1 MNTIETLQQAIKKE
15 LGRDLGTLTKDT
27 SFEELALDSLD
38 VVQMV
43 MAIVEAFDI
52 DIDDDDVEN
61 LNTFGQLLD
70 YIEARKYIAGKR
82 EILFKS

>member
-43 MAIVEAFDI
+43 IAIEEAFDI
-52 DIDDDDVEN
+52 EIDDDDVEN
-61 LNTFGQLLD
+61 LKTVGQLLD
-70 YIEARKYIAGKR
+70 YIEARK
-82 EILFKS
+82 

>member
-15 LGRDLGTLTKDT
+15 VGRDLGTLTKDT

-43 MAIVEAFDI
+43 MAIEEAFDI
-52 DIDDDDVEN
+52 EIDDDDVEN
-61 LNTFGQLLD
+61 LKTVGQLLD
-70 YIEARKYIAGKR
+70 YIEARK
-82 EILFKS
+82 

>member
-1 MNTIETLQQAIKKE
+1 MNTIETLQQAFKKE

-43 MAIVEAFDI
+43 MAIEEAFDI
-52 DIDDDDVEN
+52 EIDDDDVEN
-61 LNTFGQLLD
+61 LKTVGQLLD
-70 YIEARKYIAGKR
+70 YIEARK
-82 EILFKS
+82 

>member
-1 MNTIETLQQAIKKE
+1 MNTIETLQQALKKE

-43 MAIVEAFDI
+43 MAIEEAFDI
-52 DIDDDDVEN
+52 EIDDDDVEN
-61 LNTFGQLLD
+61 LKTVGQLLD
-70 YIEARKYIAGKR
+70 YIEARK
-82 EILFKS
+82 

>member
-43 MAIVEAFDI
+43 MAIDEAFDI
-52 DIDDDDVEN
+52 EIDDDDVEN
-61 LNTFGQLLD
+61 LKTVGQLLD
-70 YIEARKYIAGKR
+70 YIEARK
-82 EILFKS
+82 

>member
-27 SFEELALDSLD
+27 SFEELALASLD

-43 MAIVEAFDI
+43 MAIEEAFDI
-52 DIDDDDVEN
+52 EIDDADVEN
-61 LNTFGQLLD
+61 LKTVGQLLD
-70 YIEARKYIAGKR
+70 YIEARK
-82 EILFKS
+82 

>member
-15 LGRDLGTLTKDT
+15 LDRDLGTLTKDT

-43 MAIVEAFDI
+43 MAIEEAFDI
-52 DIDDDDVEN
+52 EIDDDDVEN
-61 LNTFGQLLD
+61 LKTVGQLLD
-70 YIEARKYIAGKR
+70 YIEARK
-82 EILFKS
+82 

>member
-43 MAIVEAFDI
+43 MAIEEAFDI
-52 DIDDDDVEN
+52 EIDDDDVEN
-61 LNTFGQLLD
+61 LKTVGELLD
-70 YIEARKYIAGKR
+70 YIEARK
-82 EILFKS
+82 

>member
-43 MAIVEAFDI
+43 MAIEGAFDI
-52 DIDDDDVEN
+52 EVDDDDVEN
-61 LNTFGQLLD
+61 LKTVGQLLD
-70 YIEARKYIAGKR
+70 YIEARK
-82 EILFKS
+82 